1 MRKITSTYGVLLAAL
16 TLLPL
21 GASASGPG
29 KGFVTSV
36 NKTVRINGHDV
47 PTVAKMKGNVHANTS
62 ANAFAKSLAAP
73 STKSWYEES
82 ETQERL
88 MEDFSKFTAG
98 SETEPDTEA
107 LCDEYGYFG
116 GPVQWDIDSKYTET
130 PGWCGSWVF
139 QAGGNAYLND
149 PFGYIGAMLN
159 SPLGDYSGNLTI
171 TVRAKNVGKQSCNL
185 FVNVLKNGYNNP
197 AFADTDD
204 GSTCIRTN
212 LYPDRGWVTLTLK
225 AHNTT
230 SAANGFLQL
239 LSYGSCIIDYV
250 HVERTNNYIAPPTVT
265 GTGNY
270 TDSSFTAT
278 WDKEDLAYNYN
289 LWLYKKSYTSDEDH
303 TWTSDCESA
312 LPEDFTTTGTIVDGI
327 GADGSKGLR
336 LADGDTLATP
346 YNRSEYKDAKFWFK
360 ACGADKDAFDEA
372 DATIEVD
379 VRTAN
384 GWTNWGAFY
393 ATYWTSGKSV
403 SLEEASGN
411 DFAGQYLGVR
421 IRPVGFPE
429 GTYLAVDSINV
440 MAGRDFELTPVGVN
454 EQYGYYYD
462 TTKKDSY
469 TFADGLEAD
478 ADYYFG
484 VQSHYNSLY
493 SEYPLNLAFGVAAPV
508 ADPAT
513 DIDSR
518 GSYTA
523 NWESSAKATGYRVD
537 NFGLTTAKEDG
548 AYAVIEEDFSGVD
561 ASVTEAT
568 DPTDPDP
575 LGSNGYE
582 SLDDYTKLPGWTAS
596 NYAAAQ
602 GWMGAVNDYYTS
614 GSVITPAL
622 YLANDSVFTLSIK
635 AAGTAGDNLT
645 IKTANQT
652 YYIAFDENG
661 TIDGSYVIPESGSS
675 YKIRFTADNTFMIDY
690 IKVSQNLKAGD
701 HIYSWLG
708 SATVEGKE
716 NTTTTFSNLYDYE
729 FDEYAYSVTA
739 TRTEGTHYA
748 ESDLSDYILVD
759 LEDGKSTP
767 TGITAGN
774 IAGSTAKVVAR
785 YNTAGQMVSA
795 PQRGLNIVKM
805 SDGTVRKVMVNK

>member
-1 MRKITSTYGVLLAAL
+1 MRKITSAYGVLLAAL

-21 GASASGPG
+21 GASASEPD
-29 KGFVTSV
+29 KGLVSPV
-36 NKTVRINGHDV
+36 EKTVRINGHSV
-47 PTVAKMKGNVHANTS
+47 PVVAKMKASAHTNTS
-62 ANAFAKSLAAP
+62 PAAFAKRLATP
-73 STKSWYEES
+73 SAKSWYEES

-149 PFGYIGAMLN
+149 PFGYIGAVLN

-171 TVRAKNVGKQSCNL
+171 TVRAKNVGKSSCSL
-185 FVNVLKNGYNNP
+185 FVNLLKGGYVSP
-197 AFADTDD
+197 SFADTDD
-204 GSTCIRTN
+204 GYTTIRTN
-212 LYPDRGWVTLTLK
+212 LYPNRGWVTLTLK
-225 AHNTT
+225 AHNTSST
-230 SAANGFLQL
+230 TNGFLQL

-250 HVERTNNYIAPPTVT
+250 HIERTNNYLAPPTVT
-265 GTGNY
+265 GTSNY
-270 TDSSFTAT
+270 TDSTFTAT
-278 WDKEDLAYNYN
+278 WDKEDLAYNYF

-303 TWTSDCESA
+303 TWTTDCESA
-312 LPEDFTTTGTIVDGI
+312 LPEGFTTTGTIVDGI
-327 GADGSKGLR
+327 GAEGSKGLR
-336 LADGDTLATP
+336 LANGDTLTTP
-346 YNRSEYKDAKFWFK
+346 YNRTEYRDVKFWMQ
-360 ACGADKDAFDEA
+360 ACGADMDAFDEA
-372 DATIEVD
+372 DATIEID
-379 VRTAN
+379 VRTAS
-384 GWTNWGAFY
+384 GWKNWGAYY
-393 ATYWTSGKSV
+393 ASYRTTGKSV
-403 SLEEASGN
+403 SMQSASDN
-411 DFAGQYLGVR
+411 DFAGQYLGIR
-421 IRPVGFPE
+421 IRPVDFPE
-429 GTYLAVDSINV
+429 GAYLALDSISV

-462 TTKKDSY
+462 DTKKSTY
-469 TFADGLEAD
+469 TFAEGLEAD

-493 SEYPLNLAFGVAAPV
+493 SEYPFNLAFGVATPAV
-508 ADPAT
+508 DPAT

-523 NWESSAKATGYRVD
+523 NWEPSAKATGYRVD

-575 LGSNGYE
+575 LGDNGYE

-596 NYAAAQ
+596 NYAVSQ
-602 GWMGAVNDYYTS
+602 GWMGAVNDDYTS
-614 GSVITPAL
+614 GSVITPQL
-622 YLANDSVFTLSIK
+622 YLANDSVFSLSIK
-635 AAGTAGDNLT
+635 ATGTAGDNLT

-652 YYIAFDENG
+652 YYIPFDEDGN
-661 TIDGSYVIPESGSS
+661 IDGTYIVPESGAA
-675 YKIRFTADNTFMIDY
+675 YKIRITADNTFMIDY

-708 SATVEGKE
+708 STTVEGKE
-716 NTTTTFSNLYDYE
+716 NTSATFSNLYDYD
-729 FDEYAYSVTA
+729 FDEYAYAVTA
-739 TRTEGTHYA
+739 TRSEDYHYA
-748 ESDLSDYILVD
+748 ESDLSDYVLVN

-795 PQRGLNIVKM
+795 PQHGLNIVKM